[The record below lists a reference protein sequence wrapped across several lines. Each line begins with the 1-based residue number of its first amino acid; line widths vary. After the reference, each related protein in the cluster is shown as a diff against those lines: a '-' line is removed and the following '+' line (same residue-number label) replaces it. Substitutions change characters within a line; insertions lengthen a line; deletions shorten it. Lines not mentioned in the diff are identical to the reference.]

1 MACFLGHLS
10 LVRLGLPFDGLIGG
24 EKADVQGRGAQR
36 MVAALLT
43 FSASLRLGKEFKNQQ
58 IWDLVLKVG
67 ALCGVTQM
75 GSPELI
81 LNLIAIKSPINGISL
96 QDNT

>member
-1 MACFLGHLS
+1 MSVAFSWVPLLVACFLGTFPW
-10 LVRLGLPFDGLIGG
+10 LVSHGKGLPFDGLIGG

-43 FSASLRLGKEFKNQQ
+43 FSASLRLGKELKPRQ

-67 ALCGVTQM
+67 SLCGVTQ
-75 GSPELI
+75 S
-81 LNLIAIKSPINGISL
+81 
-96 QDNT
+96 